1 MKPSPGN
8 NIGREKHI
16 LMLSA
21 IAPVRGQS
29 SAGSNIV
36 SCQVPGGGIVGPI
49 QLEDE
54 ITTFDYCG
62 RSALRDAFETTW
74 RKKELDRMHGLNW
87 YDSSARYYDHVLGR
101 FHQID
106 PLAEKY
112 YAWSPYTYCHN
123 NPVNAIAPDGRDG
136 VLVVSEENHSIV
148 VKANY
153 YVETGRRPSKFCNE
167 VSGYSTSE
175 ISRMQMY
182 NEDLNKLEM
191 KITEGDFA
199 GYSVS
204 FDLQFIAGGNMVE
217 TMNASSEDFYEG
229 YHIGNTFARWDETFR
244 GFSPRETATG
254 ERVEIGGLTSE
265 NKDIIM
271 NIHHD
276 TKMNRLHE
284 IFHTFGFDDFK
295 EGEKGY
301 GIMNYPPYQPCQ
313 KDVNHLINNHFLPII
328 YE

>member
-1 MKPSPGN
+1 MKRIN
-8 NIGREKHI
+8 RI
-16 LMLSA
+16 LMVVA
-21 IAPVRGQS
+21 ISMATVN
-29 SAGSNIV
+29 AN
-36 SCQVPGGGIVGPI
+36 
-49 QLEDE
+49 
-54 ITTFDYCG
+54 
-62 RSALRDAFETTW
+62 
-74 RKKELDRMHGLNW
+74 
-87 YDSSARYYDHVLGR
+87 
-101 FHQID
+101 
-106 PLAEKY
+106 
-112 YAWSPYTYCHN
+112 AWPWVSPYAYCMG
-123 NPVNAIAPDGRDG
+123 NPVKFVDPDGRDG

-254 ERVEIGGLTSE
+254 ECVEIGGVTSE